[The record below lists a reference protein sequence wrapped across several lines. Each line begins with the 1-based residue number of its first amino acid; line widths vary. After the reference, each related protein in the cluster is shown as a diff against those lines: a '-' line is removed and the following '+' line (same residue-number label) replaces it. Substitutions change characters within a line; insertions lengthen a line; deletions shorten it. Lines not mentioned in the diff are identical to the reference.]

1 MVGDAFQSIDCVRF
15 CVNREEVDPELLFKV
30 ASCWDGENASV
41 CFLTEHVFGPLGGM
55 TAFKEY
61 EGPENFLL
69 FVVEL
74 LWSQADV
81 EGAGVQE
88 YMAVVMFF
96 TEVWRREK
104 LGTHLSYHWS
114 RGWRYQRRWYK
125 QRRCV
130 QYG

>member
-1 MVGDAFQSIDCVRF
+1 VVGDAFQSIDCVHF

-41 CFLTEHVFGPLGGM
+41 CFLTEHVFGPLGSM

-61 EGPENFLL
+61 EGPENSLL

-81 EGAGVQE
+81 EEAGVQE

-114 RGWRYQRRWYK
+114 RGWRYQRRWYR

>member
-1 MVGDAFQSIDCVRF
+1 MDL
-15 CVNREEVDPELLFKV
+15 ELLFKV

-61 EGPENFLL
+61 EGPENSLL

-88 YMAVVMFF
+88 YMAVVELLWNQADVEGAGVQEYMAVVMFF
-96 TEVWRREK
+96 TEV
-104 LGTHLSYHWS
+104 
-114 RGWRYQRRWYK
+114 
-125 QRRCV
+125 
-130 QYG
+130 

>member
-1 MVGDAFQSIDCVRF
+1 VVEDAFQNIDCVRF
-15 CVNREEVDPELLFKV
+15 CVNREEVNPELLFKV
-30 ASCWDGENASV
+30 TSCWDGENASV

-61 EGPENFLL
+61 EGPENSLL

-81 EGAGVQE
+81 ERAGVQE
-88 YMAVVMFF
+88 YIAVVMFF
-96 TEVWRREK
+96 TEVWRREE

-114 RGWRYQRRWYK
+114 RGWRYQRRWYR

-130 QYG
+130 QYR